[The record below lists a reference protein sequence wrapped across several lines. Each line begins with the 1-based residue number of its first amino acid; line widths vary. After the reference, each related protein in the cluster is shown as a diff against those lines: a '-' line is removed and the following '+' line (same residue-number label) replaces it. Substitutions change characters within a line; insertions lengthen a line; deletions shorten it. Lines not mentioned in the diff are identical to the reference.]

1 MTLGTRMDKEIR
13 KTSNER
19 SMKSVKVNRE
29 DKVFILL
36 SRTSWPISTNWP
48 HCSHF
53 LLFSPYKSL
62 ISP

>member
-29 DKVFILL
+29 DKGFHPAVKDKLANIHKLATLL
-36 SRTSWPISTNWP
+36 TFPA
-48 HCSHF
+48 F
-53 LLFSPYKSL
+53 FSL
-62 ISP
+62 